1 MKHLIL
7 VIFVCFTL
15 ITLGQVQNEKVQVQE
30 RIVAKRNPPFTLN
43 DTTIDVVYQ
52 NIKTEDKTIACFLDR
67 VLIDN
72 NSLPWIN
79 PNAIKDVKIVK
90 RDTVINGLKYSNQ
103 MQVKTHDSIRVN
115 LMSLSEIKRKYT
127 RASSNKCIFILNNR
141 LGTREDIIT
150 NNQETKIDKNYIFRI
165 KVDQLN
171 FPGINPQKPLNVD
184 VIRILFR
191 TKENIEEANKIW
203 IR

>member
-1 MKHLIL
+1 MKPLII
-7 VIFVCFTL
+7 VVFSCFTL
-15 ITLGQVQNEKVQVQE
+15 LSLGQVQNEKVQVQE
-30 RIVAKRNPPFTLN
+30 RIEAKRNPPFTLN

-52 NIKTEDKTIACFLDR
+52 NIKPEDKTIACFIDKA
-67 VLIDN
+67 LIDY
-72 NSLPWIN
+72 NSVLWIN
-79 PNAIKDVKIVK
+79 PNAIKDVKIIK
-90 RDTVINGLKYSNQ
+90 KDTVINGLNYSHQ
-103 MQVKTHDSIRVN
+103 LHVKTHDSIPVN

-127 RASSNKCIFILNNR
+127 RSSSNECIYVLNNR
-141 LGTREDIIT
+141 LGNKEEFIT
-150 NNQETKIDKNYIFRI
+150 NNPETKVDKNFIFRI

-171 FPGINPQKPLNVD
+171 FPGMNPQKPLNVD